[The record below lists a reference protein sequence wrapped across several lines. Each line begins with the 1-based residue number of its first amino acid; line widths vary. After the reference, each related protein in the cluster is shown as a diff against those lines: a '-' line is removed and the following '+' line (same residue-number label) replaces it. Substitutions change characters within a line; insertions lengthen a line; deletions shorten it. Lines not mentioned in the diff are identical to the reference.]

1 MTTQEQY
8 MARLSVMVPQKFG
21 RTISTIEDCEALG
34 DAVAEATNIK
44 LDARAYAPLFVEAQR
59 GVAPRPV
66 TLSTLARYLG
76 YSSWG
81 DFCNTTIPVPN
92 DKTDLVDTPRRWGVI
107 ILTIVAIVVVVAAA
121 ALLVVMGG
129 GESSTTEDSGEVRAV
144 VTEVSERWMAR
155 TIERCN
161 ALRAYEGEEE
171 YAERIDS
178 FVTEY
183 DAALKQD
190 IEADIRAMSSQR
202 GLSLRDAEVAHYGDS
217 IAMRCRAMCGALR
230 SECEL

>member
-8 MARLSVMVPQKFG
+8 VARLSVIVPQKFG
-21 RTISTIEDCEALG
+21 RAITSIEDCEALG
-34 DAVAEATNIK
+34 DAVAEVTNIK

-81 DFCNTTIPVPN
+81 DFCNTTTPVPN
-92 DKTDLVDTPRRWGVI
+92 DRTDLVDTPRRWGVI

-121 ALLVVMGG
+121 ALLIVMGG
-129 GESSTTEDSGEVRAV
+129 KEEHTSRPNPEVQSVAFD
-144 VTEVSERWMAR
+144 VSERWMAR

-161 ALRAYEGEEE
+161 ALRAYEGEET
-171 YAERIDS
+171 YVERVDS
-178 FVTEY
+178 FIETYNAELQQ
-183 DAALKQD
+183 A
-190 IEADIRAMSSQR
+190 IEADIRATAAQR
-202 GLSLRDAEVAHYGDS
+202 DLSPSGAVVVCYGDS
-217 IAMRCRAMCGALR
+217 IASRCRAMCEALR
-230 SECEL
+230 RECDR

>member
-1 MTTQEQY
+1 

-92 DKTDLVDTPRRWGVI
+92 DRTDLVETPRRWGVI
-107 ILTIVAIVVVVAAA
+107 ILTIVAIVVVIAAV
-121 ALLVVMGG
+121 ALLIVMGSG
-129 GESSTTEDSGEVRAV
+129 KGDTIEDSGKVQ
-144 VTEVSERWMAR
+144 
-155 TIERCN
+155 
-161 ALRAYEGEEE
+161 
-171 YAERIDS
+171 D
-178 FVTEY
+178 
-183 DAALKQD
+183 DA
-190 IEADIRAMSSQR
+190 
-202 GLSLRDAEVAHYGDS
+202 
-217 IAMRCRAMCGALR
+217 
-230 SECEL
+230 

>member
-21 RTISTIEDCEALG
+21 RAISTIEDCEALG

-92 DKTDLVDTPRRWGVI
+92 DRTDLVETPRRWGVI
-107 ILTIVAIVVVVAAA
+107 ILTIVAIVVVIAAV
-121 ALLVVMGG
+121 ALLIVMGSG
-129 GESSTTEDSGEVRAV
+129 KGDAIEDSGKVQAV

-155 TIERCN
+155 TIEHCN
-161 ALRAYEGEEE
+161 AVRAYEGEEE

-183 DAALKQD
+183 DAALKQG
-190 IEADIRAMSSQR
+190 IEADIRATSSQR

-217 IAMRCRAMCGALR
+217 IATRCRAMCGALR